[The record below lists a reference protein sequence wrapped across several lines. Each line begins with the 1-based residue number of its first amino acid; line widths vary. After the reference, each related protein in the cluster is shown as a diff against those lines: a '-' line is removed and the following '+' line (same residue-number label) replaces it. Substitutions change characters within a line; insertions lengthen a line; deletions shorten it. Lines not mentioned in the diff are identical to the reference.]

1 MISTLDGWVR
11 TGMERDGR
19 MRHTGQT
26 YCTSW
31 KEQGLLASERSWCLT
46 LACGRCVRVGTSPF
60 PHVRTLLYNISH
72 GSSLPR
78 VCARVLAPAPT
89 RTALAVLGVPSQPM
103 AQVGSARIGI
113 RLHSPWRRSFDS
125 WTPDI
130 VNAGKHAQEVWS
142 TLPTLNSTTVLRC
155 CLFCVRVA

>member
-1 MISTLDGWVR
+1 MVECLISTLDGWVR

-60 PHVRTLLYNISH
+60 PHVRTLLYLQHQPRLQSATCLRQGPGARTYPHCIGGAGCSVTTH
-72 GSSLPR
+72 GPSRERSDRHPLAFTLATQLRFLDTGYCQRRQTCTGSLVHSSD
-78 VCARVLAPAPT
+78 A
-89 RTALAVLGVPSQPM
+89 
-103 AQVGSARIGI
+103 
-113 RLHSPWRRSFDS
+113 
-125 WTPDI
+125 
-130 VNAGKHAQEVWS
+130 
-142 TLPTLNSTTVLRC
+142 
-155 CLFCVRVA
+155 